1 MKYTNDRKYRDFLE
15 VETTETL
22 PVKKSI
28 LIRKKR
34 SFLDK
39 IKGFFKGK

>member
-1 MKYTNDRKYRDFLE
+1 MKYTKDRKYRDFVE
-15 VETTETL
+15 VETIETL

-34 SFLDK
+34 TFLD
-39 IKGFFKGK
+39 G